1 MSDIYKAPD
10 AELTSGDESGTYG
23 SLEKGIAGDYTL
35 SIGDICSEAWRRT
48 KGNKGTIWLAV
59 LFYAIA
65 AAAISFIASLVSGYT
80 AFDPQAAANASLV
93 SQVIYQVLVAIAGAP
108 LGAGIIM
115 VGIKIARDES
125 ASATEVFAHFD
136 KIVPLA
142 AGMIMVYFLITIG
155 FLLLVLPGI
164 YLAVAYTLALPLIVD
179 KNLGPWQ
186 ALETSRQAITKHWF
200 GFFGFLIVCLLLYIA
215 GAIPLMIGLIW
226 VIPLVSIAIGIA
238 YRNIFGG
245 PESGQSA

>member
-59 LFYAIA
+59 LLYLA
-65 AAAISFIASLVSGYT
+65 AFLVVSFVAGLLTGYS
-80 AFDPQAAANASLV
+80 AFNIEQQVNASLTSSLLYNLIV
-93 SQVIYQVLVAIAGAP
+93 NIVAGPLMAGM
-108 LGAGIIM
+108 IM
-115 VGIKIARDES
+115 IGVKIARDEETS
-125 ASATEVFAHFD
+125 PTEIFAYFD
-136 KIVPLA
+136 KLLPLVVA
-142 AGMIMVYFLITIG
+142 SILMTILTMLGFVLLI
-155 FLLLVLPGI
+155 LPGI
-164 YLAVAYTLALPLIVD
+164 YLAVAYTLALPLIAD
-179 KNLGPWQ
+179 RNLGPWQ
-186 ALETSRQAITKHWF
+186 ALETSRKAITKHWF

-226 VIPLVSIAIGIA
+226 VIPLVSIAVGIA